1 MADNNIDK
9 MRPGANNSNNDDN
22 AQVLA
27 YLKAIADSLA
37 SIQKTAGKQS
47 QSAAKDKLPTRQ
59 DFQDKRKK
67 AEENR
72 KTYKSTGRPF
82 EDFTDSFEGALLEG
96 FLGSDFKD
104 RVRGIFSGIA
114 DELGVSIKDIP
125 GALGQEIG
133 RQAMSAFKNTDLGKS
148 ISSKVDAAK
157 DKMFDKANSAV
168 RDIFG
173 GSKSKA
179 TDANSAKKAASEAA
193 SNAGD
198 EAAKAATNAAAKG
211 AKQAGEAAAKE
222 AGKQAAANVGKEA
235 LSTAASSVVPGGGIV
250 ADAAASSAAEAGVS
264 QAVAA
269 GATSSGT
276 VAASGGAATAGAA
289 SSMSAL
295 ASAAATAAPVILAIV
310 VVLKLLEPMLE
321 GLATLGQALIKT
333 GNREKDSRKE
343 RLKNSEERLRK
354 DINAMIEQPFKIL
367 ENAAQKIYDTWDANL
382 RTITATQGY
391 SKADLQS
398 LMGNYADRLRK
409 EGFSDTI
416 ATTDIT
422 ESLAKVLQSGLSG
435 KVAEEFAYQA
445 TKLGAAVPTEDFFG
459 YADVYASIAANAIA
473 AGKSE
478 SEAIA
483 AANAQLNQFASNLL
497 YAGRQLSGG
506 FSTGLKDA
514 QGLFKDAVQIAQT
527 ARIGDSSQI
536 SGVLTSV
543 SAIVGAVA
551 PDLASALVDN
561 VVKAATGGN
570 SDQIVALRSLAGI
583 NASNTEFLRAFAND
597 PQQVFTSLFRN
608 LSNIQ
613 SSSADNYMEV
623 AEGLSSVFGVSMEA
637 LSRVDFNYLADAIS
651 AMEVNQ
657 SALSEN
663 LANLRSGETT
673 STPEQ
678 LKIAQINKY
687 MLEEGLAYVLDN
699 DVARA
704 VQQHMW
710 DEQLANEMQEATYGV
725 EIQGAALKLIE
736 GIAQATQNII
746 DFLNPIGWLKRK
758 VGNILDS
765 AADAAYQNHDL
776 KAMLQLTKVG
786 SGRSIDFANLTTR
799 GQMLKLTSSYVDLLG
814 GKASYDSSNKL
825 SQRYLPDSKL
835 AKLLL
840 GNPTIGY
847 DVYDT
852 SRKTINQLLGV
863 LRDDYST
870 RSNGKPTSG
879 YRWGMVGK
887 STALPSIRNSETLF
901 DAVTA
906 ATSAAV
912 SGAETAAAGLIKKVL
927 STDYLSQYTESG
939 YDAWLES
946 TKALGIADIDTALEA
961 VGKTSTDIKS
971 YFNTLQ
977 AQAAAKN
984 ETERKT
990 KEETYWDNT
999 SSALSI
1005 IQVEQIPAIITGQD
1019 NMLAVVTS
1027 NFNQI
1032 SGLIPQ
1038 VDETLQSILESMT
1051 SGFYTIESKL
1061 SDLINEY
1068 ANSVAESI
1076 YSDSYSGADVD
1087 RIDAEERNA
1096 SQDTLNSLV
1105 DAMTLSSEDG
1115 TSMDQTNAL
1124 LVQMLALV
1132 ATISRNSES
1141 TTAGTMLPD
1150 SLSGL
1155 ARGLIR

>member
-9 MRPGANNSNNDDN
+9 MRPGENNSNNDDN

-222 AGKQAAANVGKEA
+222 AGKKAAANVGKEA
-235 LSTAASSVVPGGGIV
+235 LSTAASSAVPGSGIV
-250 ADAAASSAAEAGVS
+250 ADAAASSAADAGVS

-367 ENAAQKIYDTWDANL
+367 ENTAQKIYDTWDANL

-398 LMGNYADRLRK
+398 LMGNYAERLRK

-478 SEAIA
+478 GEAIA

-583 NASNTEFLRAFAND
+583 NASNTEFLQAFANN
-597 PQQVFTSLFRN
+597 PKEVFSALFRN
-608 LSNIQ
+608 LANIQ
-613 SSSADNYMEV
+613 NSSADNYMEV

-651 AMEVNQ
+651 AMRVNQ

-725 EIQGAALKLIE
+725 EIQGAALQLLE
-736 GIAQATQNII
+736 GMAQALQNVL
-746 DFLNPIGWLKRK
+746 DFLNPVGWLTRK
-758 VGNILDS
+758 VSNVLES
-765 AADAAYQNHDL
+765 AGDAAAQDSDL
-776 KAMLQLTKVG
+776 QQMLKLTRVG
-786 SGRSIDFANLTTR
+786 AGRIEDFKNLTTR
-799 GQMLKLTSSYVDLLG
+799 GQDLKLTKKYVELLG
-814 GKASYDSSNKL
+814 GISAYSANRAFYNDTLL
-825 SQRYLPDSKL
+825 SKVF
-835 AKLLL
+835 K
-840 GNPTIGY
+840 PTDGY
-847 DVYDT
+847 DYYDNIR
-852 SRKTINQLLGV
+852 SAINEFRGKYGNG
-863 LRDDYST
+863 YST
-870 RSNGKPTSG
+870 ESKGKPTSG
-879 YRWGMVGK
+879 YRWGVVGK
-887 STALPSIRNSETLF
+887 TNSLPAIRGSETLF
-901 DAVTA
+901 AEITA
-906 ATSAAV
+906 ATSAAI
-912 SGAETAAAGLIKKVL
+912 SGAETAAVGLIKKVL
-927 STDYLSQYTESG
+927 STDYLSQYSESG

-946 TKALGIADIDTALEA
+946 TKALGIADIDEALESF
-961 VGKTSTDIKS
+961 GKTSTDIRS

-977 AQAAAKN
+977 AQAAGKA
-984 ETERKT
+984 EAERKT
-990 KEETYWDNT
+990 REESYWDNT
-999 SSALSI
+999 SSALST

-1019 NMLAVVTS
+1019 NMLTVITS
-1027 NFNQI
+1027 NFNQV

-1038 VDETLQSILESMT
+1038 VDETLQFILESMT

-1068 ANSVAESI
+1068 ANSVAESL

-1087 RIDAEERNA
+1087 RIDAEERSA

-1105 DAMTLSSEDG
+1105 DAMTASSGDG

-1132 ATISRNSES
+1132 AIISRNSES

-1150 SLSGL
+1150 SLNEL

>member
-1 MADNNIDK
+1 MADKIDK
-9 MRPGANNSNNDDN
+9 MRPGENNSSNDDN

-37 SIQKTAGKQS
+37 RIQKTAGKQS
-47 QSAAKDKLPTRQ
+47 QSAAKDKLPTLQ
-59 DFQDKRKK
+59 DFRDKRKK

-72 KTYKSTGRPF
+72 KTYRSTGRILD
-82 EDFTDSFEGALLEG
+82 DFTDSLEDALLEG
-96 FLGSDFKD
+96 LLGSDFKD
-104 RVRGIFSGIA
+104 RVSGIFNGIA
-114 DELGVSIKDIP
+114 NALGVSVKDIP
-125 GALGQEIG
+125 GALGQELG

-179 TDANSAKKAASEAA
+179 TDAGSAKKAASEAA

-198 EAAKAATNAAAKG
+198 EAAKAATDAAAKG

-222 AGKQAAANVGKEA
+222 VGKQAAADVGKEA
-235 LSTAASSVVPGGGIV
+235 LSTAASSAVPGSGLV
-250 ADAAASSAAEAGVS
+250 ADVAASSAAEAGVS

-269 GATSSGT
+269 GATSSST
-276 VAASGGAATAGAA
+276 VAASGTAATAGAA
-289 SSMSAL
+289 SSTGAL

-310 VVLKLLEPMLE
+310 VALKLLEPLLE

-333 GNREKDSRKE
+333 GNREKDARKE

-398 LMGNYADRLRK
+398 LMSNYAERLRK

-527 ARIGDSSQI
+527 ARLGDSSQI

-583 NASNTEFLRAFAND
+583 NASNTEFLRAFANN

-613 SSSADNYMEV
+613 NSSADNYMEV

-651 AMEVNQ
+651 AMKVNQ

-725 EIQGAALKLIE
+725 EIQGAALQLLE
-736 GIAQATQNII
+736 GMAQTLQNVL
-746 DFLNPIGWLKRK
+746 DFLRPSQYISRFLNG
-758 VGNILDS
+758 ILDS
-765 AADAAYQNHDL
+765 ADDAKNQDRDL
-776 KAMLQLTKVG
+776 QTMLQITKVG
-786 SGRSIDFANLTTR
+786 SGRSHDFVNLTTR
-799 GQMLKLTSSYVDLLG
+799 GQLLNLTSSYIDLLG
-814 GKASYDSSNKL
+814 GDAAYSSNNRR
-825 SQRYLPDSKL
+825 SQR
-835 AKLLL
+835 AVGNTWWEKLLFGTQNL
-840 GNPTIGY
+840 GY
-847 DVYDT
+847 AFSDE
-852 SRKTINQLLGV
+852 SRKIINN
-863 LRDDYST
+863 LRGIREDKYSAS
-870 RSNGKPTSG
+870 SNGAPTSG

-887 STALPSIRNSETLF
+887 SIALPAVRSSEALF
-901 DAVTA
+901 DTVTA
-906 ATSAAV
+906 ATSAAI

-927 STDYLSQYTESG
+927 SNDYLSQYTESG

-946 TKALGIADIDTALEA
+946 TKALGIADIDAALEA
-961 VGKTSTDIKS
+961 VGKTSTDITS

-977 AQAAAKN
+977 AQAAAKDAA
-984 ETERKT
+984 ERKAR
-990 KEETYWDNT
+990 EETYWDNT

-1005 IQVEQIPAIITGQD
+1005 IQVDQIPAIIAGQD
-1019 NMLAVVTS
+1019 NMLTVITS

-1038 VDETLQSILESMT
+1038 VDETLQSILEYMT

-1087 RIDAEERNA
+1087 RIDAAERSA
-1096 SQDTLNSLV
+1096 SQDTLDSLV
-1105 DAMTLSSEDG
+1105 DAITVSSGDG

-1124 LVQMLALV
+1124 LMQMLALV
-1132 ATISRNSES
+1132 AIISRNSES

>member
-1 MADNNIDK
+1 MADKIDK
-9 MRPGANNSNNDDN
+9 MRPGENNSSNDDN

-37 SIQKTAGKQS
+37 RIQKTAGKQS
-47 QSAAKDKLPTRQ
+47 QSAAKDKLPTLQ
-59 DFQDKRKK
+59 DFRDKRKK

-72 KTYKSTGRPF
+72 KTYRSTGRILD
-82 EDFTDSFEGALLEG
+82 DFTDSLEDALLEG
-96 FLGSDFKD
+96 LLGSDFKD
-104 RVRGIFSGIA
+104 RVSGIFNGIA
-114 DELGVSIKDIP
+114 NALGVSVKDIP
-125 GALGQEIG
+125 GALGQELG

-193 SNAGD
+193 SNASD
-198 EAAKAATNAAAKG
+198 EAAKAATDAAAKG
-211 AKQAGEAAAKE
+211 AKQAGETAAKE
-222 AGKQAAANVGKEA
+222 VGKKAAADVGKEA
-235 LSTAASSVVPGGGIV
+235 LSTAASSAVPGGGIV
-250 ADAAASSAAEAGVS
+250 ADVAANSAAEAGVS

-269 GATSSGT
+269 GATSSST
-276 VAASGGAATAGAA
+276 VAASGTAATAGAA
-289 SSMSAL
+289 SSMGAL
-295 ASAAATAAPVILAIV
+295 ASAAATAAPVILAV
-310 VVLKLLEPMLE
+310 VVALKLLEPLLE

-333 GNREKDSRKE
+333 GNREKDARKE

-398 LMGNYADRLRK
+398 LMSNYAERLRK

-478 SEAIA
+478 GEAIA

-527 ARIGDSSQI
+527 ARLGDSSQI
-536 SGVLTSV
+536 SGVLTAV

-613 SSSADNYMEV
+613 NSSADNYMEV

-651 AMEVNQ
+651 AMKVNQ

-725 EIQGAALKLIE
+725 EIQGAALQLLE
-736 GIAQATQNII
+736 GMAQTLQNVL
-746 DFLNPIGWLKRK
+746 DFLRPSQYISRFLNG
-758 VGNILDS
+758 ILDS
-765 AADAAYQNHDL
+765 ADDAKNQDRDL
-776 KAMLQLTKVG
+776 QTMLQITKVG
-786 SGRSIDFANLTTR
+786 SGRSRDFVNLTTR
-799 GQMLKLTSSYVDLLG
+799 GQLLNLTSSYIDLLG
-814 GKASYDSSNKL
+814 GDAAYSSNNRR
-825 SQRYLPDSKL
+825 SQR
-835 AKLLL
+835 AVGNTWWEKLLFGTQNL
-840 GNPTIGY
+840 GY
-847 DVYDT
+847 AFSDE
-852 SRKTINQLLGV
+852 SRKIINN
-863 LRDDYST
+863 LRGIREDKYSAS
-870 RSNGKPTSG
+870 SNGAPTSG

-887 STALPSIRNSETLF
+887 SIALPAVRSSEALF
-901 DAVTA
+901 DTVTA
-906 ATSAAV
+906 ATSAAI

-927 STDYLSQYTESG
+927 SNDYLSQYTESG

-946 TKALGIADIDTALEA
+946 TKALGIADIDAALEA
-961 VGKTSTDIKS
+961 VGKTSTDITS

-977 AQAAAKN
+977 AQAAAKDAA
-984 ETERKT
+984 ERKAR
-990 KEETYWDNT
+990 EETYWDNT

-1005 IQVEQIPAIITGQD
+1005 IQVDQIPAIIAGQD
-1019 NMLAVVTS
+1019 NMLTVITS

-1038 VDETLQSILESMT
+1038 VDETLQSILEYMT

-1087 RIDAEERNA
+1087 RIDAAERSA
-1096 SQDTLNSLV
+1096 SQDTLDSLV
-1105 DAMTLSSEDG
+1105 DAITVSSGDG

-1124 LVQMLALV
+1124 LMQMLALV
-1132 ATISRNSES
+1132 AIISRNSES

>member
-1 MADNNIDK
+1 MADKIDK
-9 MRPGANNSNNDDN
+9 MRPGENNSSNDDN

-37 SIQKTAGKQS
+37 RIQKTAGKQS
-47 QSAAKDKLPTRQ
+47 QSAAKDKLPTLQ
-59 DFQDKRKK
+59 DFRDKRKK

-72 KTYKSTGRPF
+72 KTYRSTGRILD
-82 EDFTDSFEGALLEG
+82 DFTDSLEDALLEG
-96 FLGSDFKD
+96 LLGSDFKD
-104 RVRGIFSGIA
+104 RVSGIFNGIA
-114 DELGVSIKDIP
+114 NALGVSVKDIP
-125 GALGQEIG
+125 GALGQELG

-193 SNAGD
+193 SNASD
-198 EAAKAATNAAAKG
+198 EAAKAATDAAAKG
-211 AKQAGEAAAKE
+211 AKQAGETAAKE
-222 AGKQAAANVGKEA
+222 VGKKAAADVGKEA
-235 LSTAASSVVPGGGIV
+235 LSTAASSAVPGGGIV
-250 ADAAASSAAEAGVS
+250 ADVAANSAAEAGVS

-269 GATSSGT
+269 GATSSST
-276 VAASGGAATAGAA
+276 VAASGTAATAGAA
-289 SSMSAL
+289 SSMGAL
-295 ASAAATAAPVILAIV
+295 ASAAATAAPVILAV
-310 VVLKLLEPMLE
+310 VVALKLLEPLLE

-333 GNREKDSRKE
+333 GNREKDARKE

-398 LMGNYADRLRK
+398 LMSNYAERLRK

-478 SEAIA
+478 GEAIA

-527 ARIGDSSQI
+527 ARLGDSSQI
-536 SGVLTSV
+536 SGVLTAV

-613 SSSADNYMEV
+613 NSSADNYMEV

-651 AMEVNQ
+651 AMKVNQ

-725 EIQGAALKLIE
+725 EIQGAALQLLE
-736 GIAQATQNII
+736 GMAQTLQNVL
-746 DFLNPIGWLKRK
+746 DFLRPSQYISRFLNG
-758 VGNILDS
+758 ILDS
-765 AADAAYQNHDL
+765 ADDAKNQDRDL
-776 KAMLQLTKVG
+776 QTMLQITKVG
-786 SGRSIDFANLTTR
+786 SGRSRDFVNLTTR
-799 GQMLKLTSSYVDLLG
+799 GQLLNLTSSYIDLLG
-814 GKASYDSSNKL
+814 GDAAYSSNNRR
-825 SQRYLPDSKL
+825 SQR
-835 AKLLL
+835 AVGNTWWEKLLFGTQNL
-840 GNPTIGY
+840 GY
-847 DVYDT
+847 AFSDE
-852 SRKTINQLLGV
+852 SRKIINN
-863 LRDDYST
+863 LRGIREDKYSAS
-870 RSNGKPTSG
+870 SNGAPTSG

-887 STALPSIRNSETLF
+887 SIALPAVRSSEALF
-901 DAVTA
+901 DTVTA
-906 ATSAAV
+906 ATSAAI

-927 STDYLSQYTESG
+927 SNDYLSQYTESG

-946 TKALGIADIDTALEA
+946 TKALGIADIDAALEA
-961 VGKTSTDIKS
+961 VGKTSTDITS

-977 AQAAAKN
+977 AQAAAKDAA
-984 ETERKT
+984 ERKAR
-990 KEETYWDNT
+990 EETYWDNT

-1005 IQVEQIPAIITGQD
+1005 IQVDQIPAIIAGQD
-1019 NMLAVVTS
+1019 NMLTVITS

-1038 VDETLQSILESMT
+1038 VDETLQSILEYMT

-1087 RIDAEERNA
+1087 RIDAAERSA
-1096 SQDTLNSLV
+1096 SQDTLDSLV
-1105 DAMTLSSEDG
+1105 DAITVSSGDG

-1124 LVQMLALV
+1124 LMQMLALV
-1132 ATISRNSES
+1132 AIISRNIES

>member
-1 MADNNIDK
+1 MADKIDK
-9 MRPGANNSNNDDN
+9 MRPGENNSSNDDN

-37 SIQKTAGKQS
+37 RIQKTAGKQS
-47 QSAAKDKLPTRQ
+47 QSAAKDKLPTLQ
-59 DFQDKRKK
+59 DFRDKRKK

-72 KTYKSTGRPF
+72 KTYRSTGRILD
-82 EDFTDSFEGALLEG
+82 DFTDSLEDALLEG
-96 FLGSDFKD
+96 LLGSDFKD
-104 RVRGIFSGIA
+104 RVSGIFNGIA
-114 DELGVSIKDIP
+114 NALGVSVKDIP
-125 GALGQEIG
+125 GALGQELG

-193 SNAGD
+193 SNASD
-198 EAAKAATNAAAKG
+198 EAAKAATDAAAKG
-211 AKQAGEAAAKE
+211 AKQAGETAAKE
-222 AGKQAAANVGKEA
+222 VGKKAAADVGKEA
-235 LSTAASSVVPGGGIV
+235 LSTAASSAVPGGGIV
-250 ADAAASSAAEAGVS
+250 ADVAANSAAEAGVS

-269 GATSSGT
+269 GATSSST
-276 VAASGGAATAGAA
+276 VAASGTAATAGAA
-289 SSMSAL
+289 SSMGAL
-295 ASAAATAAPVILAIV
+295 ASAAATAAPVILAV
-310 VVLKLLEPMLE
+310 VVALKLLEPLLE

-333 GNREKDSRKE
+333 GNREKDARKE

-398 LMGNYADRLRK
+398 LMSNYAERLRK

-478 SEAIA
+478 GEAIA

-527 ARIGDSSQI
+527 ARLGDSSQI
-536 SGVLTSV
+536 SGVLTAV

-613 SSSADNYMEV
+613 NSSADNYMEV

-651 AMEVNQ
+651 AMKVNQ

-725 EIQGAALKLIE
+725 EIQGAALQLLE
-736 GIAQATQNII
+736 GMAQTLQNVL
-746 DFLNPIGWLKRK
+746 DFLRPSQYISRFLNG
-758 VGNILDS
+758 ILDS
-765 AADAAYQNHDL
+765 ADDAKNQDRDL
-776 KAMLQLTKVG
+776 QTMLQITKVG
-786 SGRSIDFANLTTR
+786 SGRSRDFVNLTTR
-799 GQMLKLTSSYVDLLG
+799 GQLLNLTSSYIDLLG
-814 GKASYDSSNKL
+814 GDAAYSSNNRR
-825 SQRYLPDSKL
+825 SQR
-835 AKLLL
+835 AVGNTWWEKLLFGTQNL
-840 GNPTIGY
+840 GY
-847 DVYDT
+847 AFSDE
-852 SRKTINQLLGV
+852 SRKIINN
-863 LRDDYST
+863 LRGIREDKYSAS
-870 RSNGKPTSG
+870 SNGAPTSG

-887 STALPSIRNSETLF
+887 SIALPAVRSSEALF
-901 DAVTA
+901 DTVTA
-906 ATSAAV
+906 ATSTAI

-927 STDYLSQYTESG
+927 SNDYLSQYTESG

-946 TKALGIADIDTALEA
+946 TKALGIADIDAALEA
-961 VGKTSTDIKS
+961 VGKTSTDITS

-977 AQAAAKN
+977 AQAAAKDAA
-984 ETERKT
+984 ERKAR
-990 KEETYWDNT
+990 EETYWDNT

-1005 IQVEQIPAIITGQD
+1005 IQVDQIPAIIAGQD
-1019 NMLAVVTS
+1019 NMLTVITS

-1038 VDETLQSILESMT
+1038 VDETLQSILEYMT

-1087 RIDAEERNA
+1087 RIDAAERSA
-1096 SQDTLNSLV
+1096 SQDTLDSLV
-1105 DAMTLSSEDG
+1105 DAITVSSGDG

-1124 LVQMLALV
+1124 LMQMLALV
-1132 ATISRNSES
+1132 AIISRNSES

>member
-9 MRPGANNSNNDDN
+9 MRPGENNSNNDDN

-198 EAAKAATNAAAKG
+198 EAAKAATDAAAKG

-222 AGKQAAANVGKEA
+222 VGKKAAADVGKEA
-235 LSTAASSVVPGGGIV
+235 LSTAASSAVPGGGIV
-250 ADAAASSAAEAGVS
+250 ADVAANSAAEAGVS

-269 GATSSGT
+269 GATSSST
-276 VAASGGAATAGAA
+276 VAASGTAATAGAA
-289 SSMSAL
+289 SSTGAL

-310 VVLKLLEPMLE
+310 VALKLLEPLLE

-333 GNREKDSRKE
+333 GNREKDARKE

-398 LMGNYADRLRK
+398 LMSNYAERLRK

-478 SEAIA
+478 GEAIA

-527 ARIGDSSQI
+527 ARLGDSSQI

-583 NASNTEFLRAFAND
+583 NASNTEFLRAFANN

-613 SSSADNYMEV
+613 NSSADNYMEV

-651 AMEVNQ
+651 AMKVNQ

-725 EIQGAALKLIE
+725 EIQGAALQLLE
-736 GIAQATQNII
+736 GMAQTLQNVL
-746 DFLNPIGWLKRK
+746 DFLRPSQYISRFLNG
-758 VGNILDS
+758 ILDS
-765 AADAAYQNHDL
+765 ADDAKNQDRDL
-776 KAMLQLTKVG
+776 QTMLQITKVG
-786 SGRSIDFANLTTR
+786 SGRSRDFVNLTTR
-799 GQMLKLTSSYVDLLG
+799 GQLLNLTSSYIDLLG
-814 GKASYDSSNKL
+814 GDAAYSSNNRR
-825 SQRYLPDSKL
+825 SQR
-835 AKLLL
+835 AVGNTWWEKLLFGTQNL
-840 GNPTIGY
+840 GY
-847 DVYDT
+847 AFSDE
-852 SRKTINQLLGV
+852 SRKIINN
-863 LRDDYST
+863 LRGIREDKYSAS
-870 RSNGKPTSG
+870 SNGAPTSG

-887 STALPSIRNSETLF
+887 SIALPAVRSSEALF
-901 DAVTA
+901 DTVTA
-906 ATSAAV
+906 ATSAAI

-927 STDYLSQYTESG
+927 SNDYLSQYTESG

-946 TKALGIADIDTALEA
+946 TKALGIADIDAALEA
-961 VGKTSTDIKS
+961 VGKTSTDITS

-977 AQAAAKN
+977 AQAAAKDAA
-984 ETERKT
+984 ERKAR
-990 KEETYWDNT
+990 EETYWDNT

-1005 IQVEQIPAIITGQD
+1005 IQVDQIPAIIAGQD
-1019 NMLAVVTS
+1019 NMLTVITS

-1032 SGLIPQ
+1032 SRLIPQ

-1051 SGFYTIESKL
+1051 SGFYTIESRL

-1087 RIDAEERNA
+1087 RIDAAERSA
-1096 SQDTLNSLV
+1096 SQDTLDSLV
-1105 DAMTLSSEDG
+1105 DAITVSSGDG

-1124 LVQMLALV
+1124 LMQMLALV
-1132 ATISRNSES
+1132 AIISRNSES

>member
-1 MADNNIDK
+1 MADNIDK

-47 QSAAKDKLPTRQ
+47 QSAAKDKLPTRE
-59 DFQDKRKK
+59 DFRNKRKE

-72 KTYKSTGRPF
+72 KKYKSTGRPF

-96 FLGSDFKD
+96 LLGSDFKD
-104 RVRGIFSGIA
+104 RVSGVFSTIA
-114 DELGVSIKDIP
+114 EELGVSIKDIP
-125 GALGQEIG
+125 GALGQELG

-148 ISSKVDAAK
+148 ISSKIDAAK

-198 EAAKAATNAAAKG
+198 EAAKAATDAAAKG

-222 AGKQAAANVGKEA
+222 VGKKAAADVGKEA
-235 LSTAASSVVPGGGIV
+235 LSTAASSAVPGGGIV
-250 ADAAASSAAEAGVS
+250 ADVAANSAAEAGVS

-269 GATSSGT
+269 GATSSST
-276 VAASGGAATAGAA
+276 VAASGTAATAGAA
-289 SSMSAL
+289 SSTGAL
-295 ASAAATAAPVILAIV
+295 AGAAATADPVILAIV
-310 VVLKLLEPMLE
+310 VALKLLEPVLE

-333 GNREKDSRKE
+333 GNREKDARKE

-367 ENAAQKIYDTWDANL
+367 ENAAQKVYDTWDANL

-398 LMGNYADRLRK
+398 LMGNYAERLRK

-527 ARIGDSSQI
+527 ARLGDSSQI

-583 NASNTEFLRAFAND
+583 NASNTEFLRAFANN

-613 SSSADNYMEV
+613 NSSADNYMEV
-623 AEGLSSVFGVSMEA
+623 AEGLSSVFGVSMDA

-651 AMEVNQ
+651 AMKVNQ

-725 EIQGAALKLIE
+725 EIQGAALQLLE
-736 GIAQATQNII
+736 GIAQTVQNVI
-746 DFLNPIGWLKRK
+746 DFLNPLSWIERK
-758 VGNILDS
+758 LTNILES
-765 AADAAYQNHDL
+765 AGDAAAQDSDL
-776 KAMLQLTKVG
+776 QQMLKLTRVG
-786 SGRSIDFANLTTR
+786 KGRLEDFKNLTTR
-799 GQMLKLTSSYVDLLG
+799 GQDLKLTKNYVDLLG
-814 GKASYDSSNKL
+814 GVSAYGINSAVFDFTR
-825 SQRYLPDSKL
+825 Q
-835 AKLLL
+835 LL
-840 GNPTIGY
+840 GGY
-847 DVYDT
+847 GYTDVDGT
-852 SRKTINQLLGV
+852 RSIINQLRGSYGNG
-863 LRDDYST
+863 YST
-870 RSNGKPTSG
+870 DSNGKPTSG

-887 STALPSIRNSETLF
+887 STALPSTRNSDTIFET
-901 DAVTA
+901 VTA
-906 ATSAAV
+906 ATSAAI

-946 TKALGIADIDTALEA
+946 TKALGIADIEAALEA
-961 VGKTSTDIKS
+961 VGKTSTDIKG

-984 ETERKT
+984 EAERKT

-1019 NMLAVVTS
+1019 NMLTVITS

-1051 SGFYTIESKL
+1051 SGFYTIESRL

-1087 RIDAEERNA
+1087 RIDAAERSA
-1096 SQDTLNSLV
+1096 SQDTLDSLV
-1105 DAMTLSSEDG
+1105 DAITVSSGDG

-1124 LVQMLALV
+1124 LMQMLTLV
-1132 ATISRNSES
+1132 AIISRNSES

-1150 SLSGL
+1150 SLSEL